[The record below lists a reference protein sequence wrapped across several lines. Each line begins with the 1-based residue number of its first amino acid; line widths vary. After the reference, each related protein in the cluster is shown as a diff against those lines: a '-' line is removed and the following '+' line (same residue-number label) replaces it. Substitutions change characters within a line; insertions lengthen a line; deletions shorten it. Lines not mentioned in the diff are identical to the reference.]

1 MALPKKNKEKNQLLQ
16 KTSNKPRLS
25 KPLSVAMAAARAATK
40 DAFEAGKAG
49 SRCGDLVLN
58 F

>member
-1 MALPKKNKEKNQLLQ
+1 MALPQKKQGKNSVAA
-16 KTSNKPRLS
+16 KNIEKPRLS